1 MSLYCDLKLQWQP
14 KWQPLCAH
22 SQRGSQLS
30 ITLSRSHTSYVSH
43 PEVRSN
49 LSYIFQDEVFHVR
62 QAQHYCQGH
71 FEIWDPKITTPPGL
85 YFLSVILSPVL
96 GCSISALRFLNALC
110 LLGLVVVLRATFT
123 IRRKRNHERGFVSNI
138 LACHSSLNI
147 VLFPPLFF
155 FSALY
160 YTDMASTLSVVL
172 FYWYFLHSLA
182 ENPSLGRDFTKVLL
196 GILSLTFRQTN
207 IFWVAVA
214 PAILTLVVELD
225 QGHRVVKESM
235 YRRAEGFGDSTLS
248 VAKTS
253 WKMEVV
259 YDPPIRDA
267 FFEGKGFVKDMSESE
282 THFL

>member
-1 MSLYCDLKLQWQP
+1 M
-14 KWQPLCAH
+14 
-22 SQRGSQLS
+22 
-30 ITLSRSHTSYVSH
+30 
-43 PEVRSN
+43 
-49 LSYIFQDEVFHVR
+49 
-62 QAQHYCQGH
+62 
-71 FEIWDPKITTPPGL
+71 
-85 YFLSVILSPVL
+85 
-96 GCSISALRFLNALC
+96 NAMC
-110 LLGLVVVLRATFT
+110 LLGLLLVLRATFT
-123 IRRKRNHERGFVSNI
+123 VRRKTNHENGFMSNI

-172 FYWYFLHSLA
+172 FYWYFLRDLPENHSLV
-182 ENPSLGRDFTKVLL
+182 RDATQILL
-196 GILSLTFRQTN
+196 GVLSLMFRQTN

-214 PAILTLVVELD
+214 PAILTLVAELD

-253 WKMEVV
+253 WKMEVI

-267 FFEGKGFVKDMSESE
+267 FFEGEICCDVAITPYTNETQTTFAHSSPSPRVAWESSQDPPAWS
-282 THFL
+282 TQSAPWLPSSS